1 MNRVLRLLT
10 MLVILHSG
18 QQLTAQSTIKS
29 GITDAQKEN
38 FNDTSW
44 LVQVVVTA
52 NRGQSAKRSETPV
65 AISALS
71 NRQIQDAKAISIDQ
85 LLNKVS
91 GVNMVDLGNEQHQM
105 SIRQPMTTRSLFL
118 YLEDGI
124 PVRTT
129 GLFNHNALLEMNM
142 AATKTIEVIKG
153 PSSSLYGSEAIGGVV
168 NFITLAPP
176 VVPMMRISAT
186 ANNLGY
192 KRTDFQSGF
201 IKGKFGLIVNG
212 YIADK
217 ESRIMEYNDFSK
229 KAISLRADYQFT
241 DKTTLTNNI
250 SYINYKSDMAGGID
264 SIMFATRSFRNPQTF
279 TFRNVESFRY
289 NSSFKHQWNK
299 QSNSTATLVYRNNTI
314 AQNPAYR
321 IKDDYKK
328 VNGVWRGDKTLAH
341 GEINASS
348 FQSLAMIAQHR
359 QGFDWKN
366 AEIIA
371 GASMDLSPST
381 YDANYIRIKKD
392 TISNKYMEYAQTDS
406 VLTNYK
412 TGINNYAGFVNFAFS
427 PVEKLRIVA
436 SLRYDH
442 FRYDFDNKLKPSAF
456 SGSPDTV
463 NHFRRVSPKI
473 GLTYNFTPGTGI
485 YINYSEGFIPPQVT
499 EMFTG
504 VKVPYLSPSI
514 FYNYELGGWMEIIR
528 NKLTADF
535 SIYRLNGTDEIISV
549 RLNDGST
556 ENQNAGKTKHE
567 GIEFGLNAAPVKA
580 VQFRFSGAFSKHE
593 FVEHSEKG
601 VQMNGNRMPNAPE
614 LVFNSEVWYKP
625 AFLPGFRLGA
635 EVQKVGK
642 YFTDPQN
649 TATYDGYTILNLRAG
664 YKRKSFEIWMNV
676 MNATDE
682 YYSNITTKSSFGWS
696 YRLGDPRNFNLGVAC
711 DLYSIFNKK

>member
-1 MNRVLRLLT
+1 
-10 MLVILHSG
+10 
-18 QQLTAQSTIKS
+18 QQLTAQSIIK
-29 GITDAQKEN
+29 GRTTDAQTIEPIR
-38 FNDTSW
+38 DTSI
-44 LVQVVVTA
+44 LSQVVVTA

-65 AISALS
+65 AISAL
-71 NRQIQDAKAISIDQ
+71 NQRQIQDAKAISIDQ

-168 NFITLAPP
+168 NFISL
-176 VVPMMRISAT
+176 VPTAVPLMRISAV

-192 KRTDFQSGF
+192 KRTDLQSGF
-201 IKGKFGLIVNG
+201 MKGKFGMVVNG
-212 YIADK
+212 YIAKKD
-217 ESRIMEYNDFSK
+217 SRVMEYNDFSK
-229 KAISLRADYQFT
+229 KAISIRADYRFT
-241 DKTTLTNNI
+241 DQTTLTNNV

-264 SIMFATRSFRNPQTF
+264 SAMFATRSFTNPQTF

-289 NSSFKHQWNK
+289 NSTLKHLWNK

-341 GEINASS
+341 GEINASR
-348 FQSLAMIAQHR
+348 FQSVAFIAQHR
-359 QGFDWKN
+359 QALNWKK

-371 GASMDLSPST
+371 GASVDLSPST

-392 TISNKYMEYAQTDS
+392 TVSKKYTQYSQPDS
-406 VLTNYK
+406 LLTNYK
-412 TGINNYAGFVNFAFS
+412 TGINNFATFVNFSFS
-427 PVEKLRIVA
+427 PVEKLHIVA
-436 SLRYDH
+436 SVRHDLFTYK
-442 FRYDFDNKLKPSAF
+442 FNNKLQPSAF
-456 SGSPDTV
+456 SGSPDTI
-463 NHFRRVSPKI
+463 NHFSRVSPKI
-473 GLTYNFTPGTGI
+473 GLTYNFHSGVGL
-485 YINYSEGFIPPQVT
+485 YINYSEGFIPPQVS

-504 VKVPYLSPSI
+504 VKVPYLSPSV

-528 NKLTADF
+528 NKLSADF
-535 SIYRLNGTDEIISV
+535 SLYRLNGTDEIISV

-556 ENQNAGKTKHE
+556 ENQNAGKTLHE
-567 GIEFGLNAAPVKA
+567 GIEFGLNVIPVKE
-580 VQFRFSGAFSKHE
+580 VQFRFSGAYSKHK
-593 FVEHSEKG
+593 FIEHSEKG
-601 VQMNGNRMPNAPE
+601 VQMNGNTMPNAPE
-614 LVFNSEVWYKP
+614 LVFNSEIWYKP
-625 AFLPGFRLGA
+625 AFIPGFRLGA
-635 EVQKVGK
+635 EIQKVGK

-664 YKRKSFEIWMNV
+664 YKKKAVEIWLNV
-676 MNATDE
+676 MNVTDE

-696 YRLGDPRNFNLGVAC
+696 YRLGDPRNFNLGLAC